1 MSYKVALRYHILSE
15 IDGSQEPNP
24 YFLQWCINT
33 NNELEHHT
41 TPHWPRQ
48 SSYFATLGARVDT
61 RYFIVLHSTKTP
73 VLYRT
78 NTHMDKIIMGDSGPL
93 AAQKSFSEYSVSSS
107 PSVLI
112 SV

>member
-1 MSYKVALRYHILSE
+1 MGFSAICFIWKTSCTNRKVDRGWQI
-15 IDGSQEPNP
+15 
-24 YFLQWCINT
+24 YFGTQKVTLDDVGVQW
-33 NNELEHHT
+33 
-41 TPHWPRQ
+41 PHWPRQ

-78 NTHMDKIIMGDSGPL
+78 NTHMDKSIMGDSGPL